1 MKQNRDN
8 GCFVIIFKKIPFKIG
23 FAILFFSFWKQNF
36 FYQDLLDNRTV
47 CLILFVIVK
56 SNTQTAFFLMYEN
69 LKSSRLLLKQIY
81 ITIGFVYINYFGEML
96 LLIKFN
102 DLSQSYLFDLIELHA
117 IKLL

>member
-8 GCFVIIFKKIPFKIG
+8 GCFVITLKNNPFKIG
-23 FAILFFSFWKQNF
+23 FAILFFSFWKHNF

-81 ITIGFVYINYFGEML
+81 ITVYFREML
-96 LLIKFN
+96 LVIKFN

>member
-8 GCFVIIFKKIPFKIG
+8 GCFVITLKKFHLK
-23 FAILFFSFWKQNF
+23 LVLQYSFSVFGNNF

>member
-8 GCFVIIFKKIPFKIG
+8 GCFVITLKKFHLKLVLQYSFSVFGNKI
-23 FAILFFSFWKQNF
+23 F

-81 ITIGFVYINYFGEML
+81 IIVYFREML
-96 LLIKFN
+96 LVIKFN

-117 IKLL
+117 IHLL

>member
-8 GCFVIIFKKIPFKIG
+8 GCFVITLKKIPFKIA
-23 FAILFFSFWKQNF
+23 FAILFFSFWKQFF

-56 SNTQTAFFLMYEN
+56 SNTQTAFFLMYEH

-81 ITIGFVYINYFGEML
+81 ITVYFREML
-96 LLIKFN
+96 LVIKFN

>member
-8 GCFVIIFKKIPFKIG
+8 GCFVITLKKIPFKIG

-81 ITIGFVYINYFGEML
+81 IIVYFREML
-96 LLIKFN
+96 LVIKFN

-117 IKLL
+117 IHLL